1 MVIQQKFNLDRWK
14 QRLINV
20 NFYYGGSSRASTARL
35 QLKLD
40 GLTKVDPTPE
50 TPKKW

>member
-1 MVIQQKFNLDRWK
+1 M
-14 QRLINV
+14 LI
-20 NFYYGGSSRASTARL
+20 FITGGSSRASTARL

-50 TPKKW
+50 TPKNDNDDIKEENKKRKK